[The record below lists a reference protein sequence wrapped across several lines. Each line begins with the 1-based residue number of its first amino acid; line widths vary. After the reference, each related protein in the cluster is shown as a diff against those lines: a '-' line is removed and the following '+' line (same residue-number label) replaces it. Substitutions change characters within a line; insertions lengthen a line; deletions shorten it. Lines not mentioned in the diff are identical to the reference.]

1 MRNLAG
7 MVARLITLLGAAVFA
22 PLALAAAASDGDKS
36 GIRENPGRNLVGHG
50 GPVRGLDVTAD
61 GKRALTASFDYA
73 AMYWDLTVRPP
84 KALTR
89 LIGHDGPVND
99 AIFLSENRALTGS
112 DDASLALWDLES
124 AEMLRRFHGHQA
136 KVVDVAVSPDGRYA
150 ASASW
155 DRTVGLWRI
164 SDGEMI
170 AQLTGHTGPVNAVA
184 FSEDGEHLYSGSADG
199 SIRLWSADGSNKRPI
214 RPVIEYGWGIN
225 AMRLLS
231 GERIAFGSQNGD
243 VRVIGT
249 DGEEIKVLAP
259 HDGPVLSLALSP
271 EGDILASGGSDGVIR
286 LWETKP
292 WAPGETYNNPTG
304 PVWALDFMTR
314 GELYYGGLDD
324 FVVYWSADP
333 REPFETIP
341 SDYPRRFQVD
351 SEMSLGERQFARKCS
366 ICHTLTPDDANRA
379 GPTLYGIFGREAGSL
394 PGYPYSKGLT
404 ETDITW
410 NAETIGE
417 LFSRGPDHVTPG
429 SKMPLQVIE
438 DEEKREAL
446 VAFLQEATR
455 KEGLRESE
463 QRE

>member
-7 MVARLITLLGAAVFA
+7 MVARLITLFAAAVLA
-22 PLALAAAASDGDKS
+22 PFALAAAASDTDTS
-36 GIRENPGRNLVGHG
+36 GGSENPGRNLVGHG
-50 GPVRGLDVTAD
+50 GPVRGLDMAAD
-61 GKRALTASFDYA
+61 GKRALSASFDYA
-73 AMYWDLTVRPP
+73 AMYWDLTARPP
-84 KALTR
+84 EALTR

-99 AIFLSENRALTGS
+99 VIFLSENRALTGS
-112 DDASLALWDLES
+112 DDASLALWDLDS
-124 AEMLRRFHGHQA
+124 GEMLRRFHGHQA
-136 KVVDVAVSPDGRYA
+136 KVVDVTVSPDGKFA

-170 AQLTGHTGPVNAVA
+170 AQLTGHSGPVNAVA
-184 FSEDGEHLYSGSADG
+184 FSDDGEHLYSGSADG
-199 SIRLWSADGSNKRPI
+199 SIRLWSADGSDKRPI
-214 RPVIEYGWGIN
+214 RPVINYGWGIN

-231 GERIAFGSQNGD
+231 DERIVFGSQNGD

-286 LWETKP
+286 LWQTEA

-379 GPTLYGIFGREAGSL
+379 GPTLHGLFGREAGTL
-394 PGYPYSKGLT
+394 PDYPYSNALVDSDIIWNE
-404 ETDITW
+404 ETV
-410 NAETIGE
+410 AR
-417 LFSRGPDHVTPG
+417 LFEEGPDVVTPG
-429 SKMPLQVIE
+429 TKMPIQRLREE
-438 DEEKREAL
+438 DDLAAL
-446 VAFLQEATR
+446 VAFLKRAT
-455 KEGLRESE
+455 KPESGAE
-463 QRE
+463 PE